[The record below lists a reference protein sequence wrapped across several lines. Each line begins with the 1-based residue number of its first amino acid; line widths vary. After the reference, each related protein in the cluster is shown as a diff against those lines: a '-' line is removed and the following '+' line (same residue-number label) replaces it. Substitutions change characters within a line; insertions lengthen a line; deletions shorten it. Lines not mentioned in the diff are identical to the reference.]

1 MDMSDVRLYT
11 SMLTSYF
18 GMVSI
23 GPSAANTVV
32 GSSVSTMQHRSRM
45 LSIRFFIGFSPSF
58 RVGGAYLLR
67 LFLAILFSLNEGTAR

>member
-32 GSSVSTMQHRSRM
+32 GSSVSTMQHSSRM
-45 LSIRFFIGFSPSF
+45 LSIRFFIGFSPPV
-58 RVGGAYLLR
+58 RVGSVCPPR
-67 LFLAILFSLNEGTAR
+67 LFSGFL

>member
-45 LSIRFFIGFSPSF
+45 LSIRFFIGFSPPF
-58 RVGGAYLLR
+58 RVGSVCPPR
-67 LFLAILFSLNEGTAR
+67 LFSDFLFF